1 MRRGIRRLTGIK
13 VITKPNGK
21 RYIYRRVGSTMHP
34 LPDLPENHPEFLSA
48 YAAAGLAPARKTSRA
63 PAGSIA
69 ALIEAYLGSKD
80 HAAMAPSTRKV
91 WRNVLDK
98 IRADRGTGMLQDL
111 RTDHLRKDIRKLTHG
126 AASNRLKAWRS
137 ILRYAVDEGM
147 IKEDPSIGVRK
158 PRGNVMPHRQW
169 TTDEI
174 ARFRAHWPTGSP
186 ERIAMEVI
194 YWTGARCVDAAR
206 LGWQMVDSDG
216 WLSYLQVKTRGQATC
231 PVRTLPPWAQGMAK
245 DHALFRAA
253 LPDDRLQWI
262 VSRTGKPRSVKALS
276 QWMSA
281 AASTA
286 GLPDDCTAHG
296 LRKARASALAEA
308 AATASQIGAWTGHQS
323 LAEIAH
329 YTRAADQ
336 KGILGSEQERNMV
349 NRVQEFPNRAE
360 KP

>member
-1 MRRGIRRLTGIK
+1 MRRGIHRLTGIK
-13 VITKPNGK
+13 VINKPNGK

-34 LPDLPENHPEFLSA
+34 LPDLPENHPEFLAA
-48 YAAAGLAPARKTSRA
+48 YAAAGQAPQRKPTRARDGT
-63 PAGSIA
+63 IA
-69 ALIEAYLGSKD
+69 ALIEAYLASKD

-91 WRNVLDK
+91 WRNVLDR
-98 IRADRGTGMLQDL
+98 IRADRGAGMLRDL
-111 RTDHLRKDIRKLTHG
+111 RSDHLRKDIRKLTHG
-126 AASNRLKAWRS
+126 AAANRLKAWRS

-147 IKEDPSIGVRK
+147 INEDPSIGLRK
-158 PRGNVMPHRQW
+158 PRGDVTPHRQW

-174 ARFRAHWPTGSP
+174 AKFRAHWPSGSP

-206 LGWQMVDSDG
+206 LGWQMVDTGG
-216 WLSYLQVKTRGQATC
+216 WLSYTQAKTGGQATC
-231 PVRTLPPWAQGMAK
+231 PVRTLPAWAQRMAR
-245 DHALFRAA
+245 DHAHFRAA

-281 AASTA
+281 AATKA

-308 AATASQIGAWTGHQS
+308 FATASQIGAWTGHQS

-336 KGILGSEQERNMV
+336 KEILGSEQEKNMV
-349 NRVQEFPNRAE
+349 NRVQEFPKRD
-360 KP
+360 